1 MVFQDSCII
10 VPVCYWPAMV
20 IPLFRNARR
29 LFLFWFPR
37 RLDHPYSCTWFANLL
52 IELHLWFELAQLNV
66 LPSNP
71 IDGMN

>member
-1 MVFQDSCII
+1 MVFLDSCIM

-37 RLDHPYSCTWFANLL
+37 RLDHPYSCNWFANLL
-52 IELHLWFELAQLNV
+52 
-66 LPSNP
+66 
-71 IDGMN
+71 